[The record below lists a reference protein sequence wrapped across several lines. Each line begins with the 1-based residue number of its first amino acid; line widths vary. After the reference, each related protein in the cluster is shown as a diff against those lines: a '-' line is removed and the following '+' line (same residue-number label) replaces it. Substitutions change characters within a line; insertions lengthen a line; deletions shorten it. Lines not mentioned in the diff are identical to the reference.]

1 MERKEIYITG
11 AGIVS
16 AIGIGK
22 AETLD
27 ALMNRRTGVA
37 PVRYL
42 QTTHTGLPVGEVK
55 FTDNELREMSQ
66 LMPSDAFIRS
76 SLLAI
81 PAVREAMEQA
91 RINRSA
97 ALRIAFLR
105 GSPLEGWTK
114 RSDTTPIF
122 SRTILK
128 IFISN

>member
-27 ALMNRRTGVA
+27 ALRNRRTGVA

-42 QTTHTGLPVGEVK
+42 QTIHTGLPVGEVK
-55 FTDNELREMSQ
+55 FSNSELREMLH

-91 RINRSA
+91 QVNRSV
-97 ALRIAFLR
+97 ALRIAFLS
-105 GSPLEGWTK
+105 GITVGG
-114 RSDTTPIF
+114 DGQGGA
-122 SRTILK
+122 ILQ
-128 IFISN
+128 